1 MSMILDTRAVSPTE
15 RTEYWAAGIAEHY
28 FPMRVESFGSAT
40 FDARLAGGAVGP
52 LLVRSISGPPH
63 RVARTRGMIASADPE
78 SILLYLVRRGC
89 CIVEQD
95 GRSCELRAGDLA
107 VQDTSRP
114 SSFEAPVGFDVM
126 VLSFP
131 RWVLGGRADAIAARA
146 AERVHGG
153 RDPVVRLAV
162 PLFSGAEMM
171 AEGPGLTGRDGDA
184 VADMLLPV
192 VLNLFRRGDDAAAA
206 SDALAARMRRYAL
219 EHLSDADLGPS
230 RIAGAHHVST
240 RHVHKQF
247 AAAGGVSAWIRQQR
261 LESAAEELRSTD
273 RPVSEVASRWGYRD
287 PASFARA
294 FRRAWGQSPGQMRA
308 AG

>member
-1 MSMILDTRAVSPTE
+1 MSMMLDTRAVSPTE
-15 RTEYWAAGIAEHY
+15 RTDYWAAGIAEHY

-40 FDARLAGGAVGP
+40 FDARLAGGAIGP
-52 LLVRSISGPPH
+52 LFVRSISGPPH

-78 SILLYLVRRGC
+78 NILLYLLRRGC

-114 SSFEAPVGFDVM
+114 SSFEAPVDFDVM
-126 VLSFP
+126 VVSFP
-131 RWVLGGRADAIAARA
+131 RWMLGGRADAIAARA

-153 RDPVVRLAV
+153 RDPVLRLAAS
-162 PLFSGAEMM
+162 LFSGAGIL
-171 AEGPGLTGRDGDA
+171 AEGPGLNDGDGDV
-184 VADMLLPV
+184 VADMLLPAM
-192 VLNLFRRGDDAAAA
+192 LNLFRRSDDAASA

-219 EHLSDADLGPS
+219 EHLRDADLGPA

-240 RHVHKQF
+240 RLVHKQF
-247 AAAGGVSAWIRQQR
+247 ATAGGVSAWIRQQR
-261 LESAAEELRSTD
+261 LEAAAEELRSTD
-273 RPVSEVASRWGYRD
+273 HPVSEVASRWGYRD

-294 FRRAWGQSPGQMRA
+294 FRRAWGQSPGQVRA